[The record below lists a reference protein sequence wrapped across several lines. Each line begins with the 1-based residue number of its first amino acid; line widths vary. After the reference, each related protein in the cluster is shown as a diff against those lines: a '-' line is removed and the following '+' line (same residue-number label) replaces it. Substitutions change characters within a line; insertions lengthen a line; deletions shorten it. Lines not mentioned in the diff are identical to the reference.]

1 MMKSKLYS
9 LSFTTGALMHQES
22 ITIAE
27 RYAALQD
34 WEQVR
39 KQVIAENLLQTR
51 TQNTLRRFCREV
63 ISRLKLL
70 NTIELALLVTGT
82 LQEQRYL
89 LWLAICRR
97 YEFIGDFAR
106 EVVHERHLSMTLTL
120 TPSEFDSFFNRK
132 SEWHDELEQIAPA
145 TRGKLRQIL
154 FKMLREADLLTK
166 ADQINPALLS
176 DRLTAAI
183 TQSDRQNLLL
193 FPLLETTTMRDR
205 A

>member
-39 KQVIAENLLQTR
+39 RQVIAENLLQTR

-70 NTIELALLVTGT
+70 NATELALLVTGT

-106 EVVHERHLSMTLTL
+106 EVVHERYLSLTLTL

-132 SEWHDELEQIAPA
+132 AEWHDELEQIAPA

-193 FPLLETTTMRDR
+193 FPLFETTTMRDR